1 MNEKIELRLSNWL
14 FNAALLGFYNIL
26 GGKQAEEKGEIEISE
41 DGQALKFFPN
51 VLENF
56 EYKYFD
62 FFLKRYYKILPYG
75 KILSFEQYID
85 DFLSGKKENISSDE
99 IEKVINEKID
109 FIKKTLILI

>member
-56 EYKYFD
+56 E
-62 FFLKRYYKILPYG
+62 
-75 KILSFEQYID
+75 
-85 DFLSGKKENISSDE
+85 
-99 IEKVINEKID
+99 
-109 FIKKTLILI
+109 